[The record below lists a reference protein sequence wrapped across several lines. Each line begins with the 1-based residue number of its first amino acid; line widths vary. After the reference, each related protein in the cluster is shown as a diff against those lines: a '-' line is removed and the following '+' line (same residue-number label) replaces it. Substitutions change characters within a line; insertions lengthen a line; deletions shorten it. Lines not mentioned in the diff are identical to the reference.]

1 MAAPNRA
8 ATVREREHPELA
20 FENAGHPATPGLSFS
35 NSPYVIRRDIQSR
48 VRKPGVK
55 VRYTRDLDRQGKS
68 RHGSTKPSRDCK

>member
-55 VRYTRDLDRQGKS
+55 VRYTRDLIDKANPGQHQTEPRL
-68 RHGSTKPSRDCK
+68 